1 MNQISRRDSIRVRAP
16 LVRLLL
22 LALMA
27 VLVSFASGSLISP
40 DRATGQEIPDLLQIE
55 GQILI
60 LTSGDYT
67 VDVGFIVG
75 GFRRTTP
82 VSLDLPARCGDLNWL
97 ESPDLVLNGLV
108 LGKVIVRRS
117 EGGAIESGFR
127 PPEGDDIFPRMRFLP
142 ASPGADWSI
151 SSPIS
156 LSMPAP
162 DVTPWFRS
170 TISKQFLELDQR
182 ASLLLPEADVLWWE
196 LAYSLEP
203 HVPGLIFNPETR
215 RIGGMPSE
223 AGSYEMVYRAS
234 TTAGGFA
241 ELQFT
246 IDVGIPEPS
255 DPEPSDPEPS
265 DEAMEQDSMDD
276 SMEQDSMMEDDSEMS
291 DEAEEAADESEP
303 DIGTPSA
310 VPSATTFAENPRTGF
325 TLTSEDDTSTFSLDV
340 DQTSYFLALNWSRN
354 NYLIEP
360 DSARAEEWVNSF
372 DYGYAAPESDDEF
385 AISTSIQ
392 PHPLNDDLHIARIGF
407 QAPELPDDAPLNVAL
422 VLDASGSMS
431 SGNRVAIARAAA
443 ESIHDGLRC
452 IDRIAVVHFTTSI
465 VSELTVESAIPGHPE
480 VASSIARLV
489 PRSSTNVQRG
499 LDLGVRLVAEMR
511 KQRPDAFNYVILMSD
526 GVANV
531 DATDP
536 FKILERTG
544 DSNQENPIRL
554 ITVGV
559 GISNYNDFLLEQL
572 AQHGNGWYRYLDT
585 PEQARETFAREQWLQ
600 LSRPFAD
607 QARAQVVWNEAAVG
621 QWRLIGYENR
631 VTSAESFVEDR
642 TEFAEIPS
650 DVAVTSLYELELTDA
665 GKRALETSD
674 LELGTVAL
682 RWKSADT
689 GESKSLEH
697 AWELGPAVSEDS
709 ARAAL
714 DQFAA
719 IVALAADRYGAIDS
733 ARDVQGEQGRQV
745 APTLRTLQDALNVIR
760 DELPAGEAIEEF
772 ARLLN
777 HLIISVPEPVDS
789 SDGGQ

>member
-1 MNQISRRDSIRVRAP
+1 
-16 LVRLLL
+16 
-22 LALMA
+22 MA

-40 DRATGQEIPDLLQIE
+40 DRATGQEIPDPLQIE

-127 PPEGDDIFPRMRFLP
+127 PPEADDIFPRMRFLP

-162 DVTPWFRS
+162 DVTPWFS
-170 TISKQFLELDQR
+170 LAVSDLFLGLNQR
-182 ASLLLPEADVLWWE
+182 ASLVLPEADVLWWE

-246 IDVGIPEPS
+246 IDVGEVSIPES
-255 DPEPSDPEPS
+255 SEVGL
-265 DEAMEQDSMDD
+265 DEDSMDD
-276 SMEQDSMMEDDSEMS
+276 SMADDDFIMGGDSEMN
-291 DEAEEAADESEP
+291 EEEEEAADESEP
-303 DIGTPSA
+303 DLGTPSA
-310 VPSATTFAENPRTGF
+310 VPSDTTFAENPRTGF

-392 PHPLNDDLHIARIGF
+392 PHPLNADLHIARIGF

-452 IDRIAVVHFTTSI
+452 IDRIAVVHFTTTI
-465 VSELTVESAIPGHPE
+465 VDELTVESAIPGHPE
-480 VASSIARLV
+480 VASSIAQLV

-536 FKILERTG
+536 FKILEQTG
-544 DSNQENPIRL
+544 DSNQENLIRL

-733 ARDVQGEQGRQV
+733 AWDVQGDQGRQV
-745 APTLRTLQDALNVIR
+745 APTLRTLQDALDVIR